1 MLYKR
6 SLLAVDPGKKACGV
20 AYFEDGV
27 LVRCGLPRGVGAY
40 ETALAVEGWLTF
52 RPILPVIDDLV
63 VEGQQ
68 VYGGRIRADPNDLL
82 PLAQVVGAVF
92 ARVPHLNRANPL
104 PRQWKGSVA
113 KDVFTARIRAALTD
127 PEAELLSSLE
137 LPKSTEHNV
146 LDAIGLGKW
155 WLKHV

>member
-1 MLYKR
+1 MLYKH

-40 ETALAVEGWLTF
+40 ETALAVASWHG
-52 RPILPVIDDLV
+52 PAAVSDLV